1 MTLRAAAEQALKPCP
16 FCGSEPYS
24 CRHLSYSN
32 WGVTCLCGATGPTKN
47 AGYRPLREA
56 EIRAHNDAVAAWN
69 ERAALA
75 AEQPQ
80 QRDVRLI
87 KGAWIDGGYV
97 IATPASGVPARTVL
111 DAVTRLA
118 EQPQPEAPMQQP
130 RIDPMQNPMRPT
142 LTKLG
147 PADEHPAESVLRKLA
162 CWLGVGGYNAPTVD
176 AEVFHRVIVDGI
188 EYLVRERA
196 APSAPRDAVSQFA
209 CGVDAAARLVEQRL
223 ADYDAEHGS
232 TDSDTGAR
240 EYPGTGDEYVCE
252 LDEIAEAIRGLAPP
266 AAQSEQDVDDA
277 MVERACIAY
286 SEATYGQCT
295 ETRREAMIRSGAMHA
310 ALLAA
315 LGGQR

>member
-1 MTLRAAAEQALKPCP
+1 MSNDIRKAAEQALRPCP
-16 FCGSEPYS
+16 FCGGEPYS

-32 WGVTCLCGATGPTKN
+32 WGVTCQCGATGPTKN

-80 QRDVRLI
+80 
-87 KGAWIDGGYV
+87 
-97 IATPASGVPARTVL
+97 
-111 DAVTRLA
+111 
-118 EQPQPEAPMQQP
+118 PEAPPVAYTSTAQLAALEAGHQRSITALCP
-130 RIDPMQNPMRPT
+130 RFAAMRDDLVPLYAAPPPAAPT
-142 LTKLG
+142 EPFGYVWSELHVTPDSPNG
-147 PADEHPAESVLRKLA
+147 PAEYHEELCFATDP
-162 CWLGVGGYNAPTVD
+162 PTSGKYTPV
-176 AEVFHRVIVDGI
+176 
-188 EYLVRERA
+188 YA
-196 APSAPRDAVSQFA
+196 APPAAATEPSDAVAEFA
-209 CGVDAAARLVEQRL
+209 RGIDAAARFVEKRL
-223 ADYDAEHGS
+223 ADYDAAHGS